1 MGNAY
6 RVRDGHMDETLQ
18 HAGGQL
24 VHNLDHGFIVIL
36 RANHMTLMRHLL
48 NNVYATL
55 TGLVLI
61 SIMSK
66 INPLHV
72 YAYLG

>member
-1 MGNAY
+1 
-6 RVRDGHMDETLQ
+6 
-18 HAGGQL
+18 
-24 VHNLDHGFIVIL
+24 
-36 RANHMTLMRHLL
+36 MRLLL

-61 SIMSK
+61 SVISK